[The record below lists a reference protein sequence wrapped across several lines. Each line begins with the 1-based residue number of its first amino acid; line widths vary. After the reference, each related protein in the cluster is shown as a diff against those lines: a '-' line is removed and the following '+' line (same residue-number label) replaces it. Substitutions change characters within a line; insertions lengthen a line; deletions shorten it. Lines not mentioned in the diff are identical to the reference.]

1 MSLNERIDVYLLNV
15 KKSNDLK
22 KEQTLLRKLLKEEEL
37 YFKEYLEK
45 NNMTSISSSN
55 GEIFLHDKKSNNPL
69 NKEDIKTLLNEKIS
83 NSSIVEEI
91 QTSIFNNTKIETII
105 KTKKLN

>member
-22 KEQTLLRKLLKEEEL
+22 KEQTLLRKFLKEEEL

>member
-15 KKSNDLK
+15 KKRNDLK